1 MIACKRSVIFAPL
14 ERAGYKVPSFLTAF
28 TLFVLSMVILMPG
41 ISSARE
47 EVENV
52 RMEQVG
58 DDVHIYYDLRGD
70 ADKYK
75 VTVRGS
81 SDGGRNYRLPMKTVS
96 GDVGKAVRPGSN
108 KKIIWK
114 ALKDAG
120 ELEGDEFVFEVEAVS
135 GPGKE
140 FVNSIGMKFALI
152 PAGSF
157 MMGSPSSEDGRGSD
171 EKQHRVTLTKGF
183 YMGATEVTVG
193 QWRSFT
199 QNTGY
204 RTEAETGG
212 GAYIWTGKKWEKKKG
227 YYWDN
232 PGFSQTQKHPVTCV
246 SWNDAQ
252 KFIKWLNQQEGG
264 NKYRLPS
271 EAEWEYACRAG
282 STSRFCFGDSDGSLG
297 QYAWYNSNS
306 SKKTHPVAQKKPN
319 AWGLYDMHGNVWEW
333 CQDSCDYDKGVVT
346 DTYYD
351 GVVDPVC
358 KSGSSRVDRGGSWGG
373 DARYCRS
380 ANRYGDTPDFRRG
393 RLGFRLARTP

>member
-1 MIACKRSVIFAPL
+1 MIACKRSV
-14 ERAGYKVPSFLTAF
+14 VF
-28 TLFVLSMVILMPG
+28 TLIVLSVFILMPG
-41 ISSARE
+41 ISSAWE
-47 EVENV
+47 KVKNV
-52 RMEQVG
+52 RFEQVG

-81 SDGGRNYRLPMKTVS
+81 SDGGFTYKLPMKSVS
-96 GDVGKAVRPGSN
+96 GDIGKKVRPGSG

-140 FVNSIGMKFALI
+140 FANSVGMKFVYI
-152 PAGSF
+152 QPGTF
-157 MMGSPSSEDGRGSD
+157 MMGSPSNEPKRDSD
-171 EKQHRVTLTKGF
+171 ERQHRVTLTKGF

-199 QNTGY
+199 QDTGY
-204 RTEAETGG
+204 KTEAETGG
-212 GAYIWTGKKWEKKKG
+212 GAYIWTGKKIWERKKG
-227 YYWDN
+227 YYWNN

-264 NKYRLPS
+264 NKYHLPT

-282 STSRFCFGDSDGSLG
+282 TTTPFSTGSCISTDQANYDGNYPMPG
-297 QYAWYNSNS
+297 C
-306 SKKTHPVAQKKPN
+306 SKGRYREKTIDVASFSPN

-333 CQDSCDYDKGVVT
+333 CQDRYGDYPSGHVT
-346 DTYYD
+346 DPD
-351 GVVDPVC
+351 GAS
-358 KSGSSRVDRGGSWGG
+358 SGSDRVLRGGSWHFN
-373 DARYCRS
+373 AWIIRS
-380 ANRYGDTPDFRRG
+380 ANRNRPDPDS
-393 RLGFRLARTP
+393 RLRFNNHGFRVVRAY